1 MEKHKILI
9 IDDEV
14 ENLNLLRR
22 TFIRDYTVFM
32 SENASEALNFLDE
45 KKGEISLIISDQ
57 RMSPMSGTEFFK
69 VVEKKYPDIMKIL
82 LTAYTDVE
90 ALVDAI
96 NDGKVY
102 KYVTKPWDPEEFKLT
117 VKRALEV
124 FELTKENKILFKDLA
139 QKNVELKQLKEYT
152 DERVEEE
159 RLRISRE
166 LHDETC
172 QTLAS
177 LNVSMEICMR
187 MLRSNL
193 EQDKVD
199 QITQNILNMR
209 EQLKEA
215 IQQVRRISMDLRP
228 AELDSLGFISTVNQ
242 FVNRYRQLPN
252 TPEVMINVIGDII
265 TLPQK
270 LELSLFRIIQE
281 CLNNIRKHAQA
292 TNVEVN
298 LDFKET
304 TLDVYVIDN
313 GKGFELPGHLEDL
326 LQEGHLGLVGMNER
340 VKQYNGT
347 FNIQSKA
354 GEGSTIKVSVPCI
367 GGTYQ

>member
-1 MEKHKILI
+1 MVKHKILI

-22 TFIRDYTVFM
+22 TFIRDYTVHM
-32 SENASEALNFLDE
+32 SESASDALKFLDE
-45 KKGEISLIISDQ
+45 QAGNISLIISDQ
-57 RMSPMSGTEFFK
+57 RMAPMSGTEFFK
-69 VVEKKYPDIMKIL
+69 IVSEKYPDIMKIL
-82 LTAYTDVE
+82 LTAYTDIE

-96 NDGKVY
+96 NNGQVY
-102 KYVTKPWDPEEFKLT
+102 KYVTKPWDPEEFKIT

-124 FELTKENKILFKDLA
+124 YDLTNENKLLLKDLA
-139 QKNVELKQLKEYT
+139 QKNAELKKLKDYT

-177 LNVSMEICMR
+177 LNVNMEICLR
-187 MLRSNL
+187 MLKANL

-199 QITQNILNMR
+199 QIKQNILNMR

-242 FVNRYRQLPN
+242 FVNRYKLLPN
-252 TPEVMINVIGDII
+252 TPEVQINVIGEIV

-292 TNVEVN
+292 STVEVK
-298 LDFKET
+298 LEFKET
-304 TLDVYVIDN
+304 TLDVYVIDD
-313 GKGFELPGHLEDL
+313 GKGFKLPDHLEDL
-326 LQEGHLGLVGMNER
+326 LQEGHLGLVGMKER

-347 FNIQSKA
+347 FDILSSSEK
-354 GEGSTIKVSVPCI
+354 GSTIHVCVPSI
-367 GGTYQ
+367 GGMFE